1 MLFAFLV
8 ILAARATAAI
18 ISTASSGA
26 SGHVNA
32 LLFAPS
38 EDHPKATTQLQVSRG
53 AAQGEVPAED
63 SGLEV
68 GVATTAARRRRRSL
82 PLIQIQHTAK
92 ACKGGV
98 LSATGAPC
106 HLNTEQQGEQQQ
118 THKHKLHP
126 IVQFALGNSG
136 DFAFRR
142 SPSLNQAAPAV
153 LDSTNQSELLKTNS
167 YVFGGLLL
175 ELHLPGATLQQLHR
189 AAHGSLADFLRGLQG
204 DLSTAA
210 HIEPRQIT
218 ILGIHGRYRRVD
230 PGETESR
237 FPMPQHVDE
246 EVVVKFEVVPA
257 KDGGFDEEA
266 VILSLQQGLALQQS
280 TAMHGTL
287 GAILKNFTITRA
299 LAAGVAEMPQR
310 MRREGAAQVSAIF
323 LPIGVSAAF
332 TGILIWLAAW

>member
-106 HLNTEQQGEQQQ
+106 HLNTEQQGERQQ
-118 THKHKLHP
+118 TNNHKLHP
-126 IVQFALGNSG
+126 MVQFALGSRG
-136 DFAFRR
+136 EFDFRPSH
-142 SPSLNQAAPAV
+142 SPNQAAPAA
-153 LDSTNQSELLKTNS
+153 LDSTKQSELLKTNS
-167 YVFGGLLL
+167 SFFGGLLL
-175 ELHLPGATLQQLHR
+175 ELHLLGATLQQLHS
-189 AAHGSLADFLRGLQG
+189 ATHGSLADFLRGLQG

-230 PGETESR
+230 PGDTEG
-237 FPMPQHVDE
+237 FPMPKHVDE
-246 EVVVKFEVVPA
+246 EVLVKFEIVPS
-257 KDGGFDEEA
+257 KDGGLDEEA
-266 VILSLQQGLALQQS
+266 IISSLQLGLSSQQS

-287 GAILKNFTITRA
+287 GTMLKNVTITRA
-299 LAAGVAEMPQR
+299 LAAGVAEVPQR
-310 MRREGAAQVSAIF
+310 IRQEGAAQVSAIF